1 MLYRENVILNLLAVT
16 IAGHVLSHVAR
27 HNQMTFQ
34 QLFFLK
40 SEQSTFSSNWIK
52 QGWLTK
58 VDFSKEYMEGSTIHQ
73 YGL

>member
-27 HNQMTFQ
+27 HDQMTFQ

-40 SEQSTFSSNWIK
+40 SEQVFLQLNKTGFL
-52 QGWLTK
+52 QGSWR
-58 VDFSKEYMEGSTIHQ
+58 
-73 YGL
+73 